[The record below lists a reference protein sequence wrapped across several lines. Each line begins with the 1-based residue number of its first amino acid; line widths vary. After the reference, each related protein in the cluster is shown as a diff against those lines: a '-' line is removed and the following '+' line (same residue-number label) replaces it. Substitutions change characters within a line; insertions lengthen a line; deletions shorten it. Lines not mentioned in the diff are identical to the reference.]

1 MPERPPD
8 GGILKK
14 DVKNS
19 VKKKKDSFLYVV
31 QMGLLYFCIGSVS
44 AFNNR
49 WI

>member
-1 MPERPPD
+1 MQERPQD

-14 DVKNS
+14 DVRNS

-31 QMGLLYFCIGSVS
+31 QMGLLYFCIDTVSV
-44 AFNNR
+44 FNS